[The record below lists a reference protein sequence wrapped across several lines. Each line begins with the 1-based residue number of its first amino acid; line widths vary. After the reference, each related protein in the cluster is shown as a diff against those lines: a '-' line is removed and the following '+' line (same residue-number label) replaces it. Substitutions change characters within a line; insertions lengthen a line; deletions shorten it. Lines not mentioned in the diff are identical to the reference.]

1 MSHYYTAEEDY
12 LDYSSMLPDD
22 YTDEEIEEMRQQS
35 DLKDEEDSIPTAA
48 ERNPNLR

>member
-12 LDYSSMLPDD
+12 LDYFSML
-22 YTDEEIEEMRQQS
+22 TDEEIEEMRQQF

>member
-1 MSHYYTAEEDY
+1 MSIYDLTTEDDCY
-12 LDYSSMLPDD
+12 FSIIPDD
-22 YTDEEIEEMRQQS
+22 YTDEEIEEMRQQF

>member
-1 MSHYYTAEEDY
+1 MNTYYFTEEDHCCF
-12 LDYSSMLPDD
+12 SILPDD
-22 YTDEEIEEMRQQS
+22 YTDKEIEEMRQQF